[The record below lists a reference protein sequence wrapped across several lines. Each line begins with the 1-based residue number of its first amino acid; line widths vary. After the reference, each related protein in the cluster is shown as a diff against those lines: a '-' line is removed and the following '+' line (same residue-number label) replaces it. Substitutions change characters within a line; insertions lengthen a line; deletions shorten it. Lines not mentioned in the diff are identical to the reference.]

1 MKNSKKIIFLFVTT
15 VLLACMCIFTASA
28 ENEGPYVYEISD
40 GEVTIVGCDRNELV
54 GDIIIPQTLGG
65 IPVSKIGDMAFYYC
79 EEITSVTIYDNITS
93 IGESAFAFCGALSEV
108 ILPDT
113 IEEIADKTFNM
124 CVGLSKVNLSNTNV
138 KRIGKEAFSY
148 CAYLSNVGFP
158 DTLEFIDEKA
168 FYYCDEKLE
177 KISFGSN
184 IQEIAESAFS
194 KCYALHDVYYTG
206 TKEEFS
212 AISIAEGNSKLLDAF
227 FNYEHKHNYGAG
239 VTLSKGDCLVKGKT
253 EFKCTS
259 CGDSYYELK
268 YGSHSYK
275 DVIKKATFKADGKI
289 DKKCTLCSSV
299 KKTTVIPKATAKLA
313 KTTYAYTG
321 KAISPAVT
329 VKNSSGTA
337 MTKDTDYTVTY
348 SSGRKALGEYTV
360 TVKLKGSKYT
370 GTSNLTFNIIPGKT
384 TVTVQEDINSIKL
397 TWSKVNGATGYRVY
411 SYNESTKEYKTLKT
425 LSGTSYV
432 VTGLKSGTDYV
443 YTVRAY
449 GKSGSSTIWGNHSFV
464 YTATVPDTVKIS
476 SASADAGKVTLKW
489 SKTAATGYE
498 IYMATGTGQYKK
510 IKTTSKNSTLTFTSS
525 ALEKGKTYSF
535 IIRAYKTVGDSKLYG
550 EYSKV
555 KSVSI
560 K

>member
-1 MKNSKKIIFLFVTT
+1 MKNSKKITLILFIIALVSCI
-15 VLLACMCIFTASA
+15 CMVTASA

-40 GEVTIVGCDRNELV
+40 GEVTIMKCDPSVE

-65 IPVSKIGDMAFYYC
+65 IPVTGIAEKAFYYC
-79 EEITSVTIYDNITS
+79 NGITSVTIDDNIRF
-93 IGESAFAFCGALSEV
+93 IGKSAFAFCGALSEV

-113 IEEIADKTFNM
+113 IEEIADETFYM
-124 CVGLSKVNLSNTNV
+124 CFNLSKVSLSSTNI
-138 KRIGKEAFSY
+138 KCIGARAFGYCEFINMITLPESLETVGEEAFHWCNSM
-148 CAYLSNVGFP
+148 
-158 DTLEFIDEKA
+158 
-168 FYYCDEKLE
+168 EKL
-177 KISFGSN
+177 IIGN
-184 IQEIAESAFS
+184 GLIEIAESAFS

-289 DKKCTLCSSV
+289 DKKCTLCSSI

-348 SSGRKALGEYTV
+348 SSGRKVLGEYTV

-370 GTSNLTFNIIPGKT
+370 GASNLTFNIIPGKT